1 MHDFAKLAG
10 AFAASFAAVIVV
22 ALLFRIGGLLFR
34 IGGKKPNYLNIVAI
48 PIGITIAEALRLA
61 WPISDLLFPFVIGT
75 AVGVSVFAAQFI
87 GARRGV

>member
-1 MHDFAKLAG
+1 MHDFEKLAG

-22 ALLFRIGGLLFR
+22 ALLFRIGG
-34 IGGKKPNYLNIVAI
+34 KKPKYLNIVAI

-61 WPISDLLFPFVIGT
+61 WPISDLLFPFVIGA

-87 GARRGV
+87 GARHGV

>member
-1 MHDFAKLAG
+1 MHDLAKLAG
-10 AFAASFAAVIVV
+10 AFAVSFAAVIVV
-22 ALLFRIGGLLFR
+22 ALLFR

-61 WPISDLLFPFVIGT
+61 RPMSDHLFSFVIGA

>member
-1 MHDFAKLAG
+1 MHDLAKLAG
-10 AFAASFAAVIVV
+10 TFAVSSAAALVV
-22 ALLFRIGGLLFR
+22 ALLFRIV
-34 IGGKKPNYLNIVAI
+34 GGKKPNYLNIVAI

-61 WPISDLLFPFVIGT
+61 WPMADHLFTFVIGA